1 MCQAASVRRQAS
13 SLNEVARNAFTVD
26 VEDWFHICGVEHRL
40 PAATWDRLD
49 SRVIPTTRALLD
61 DLAAAGH
68 RGTFLVVGWVAER
81 FPALVREIRDGGHEI
96 GIHSH
101 WHRRVYEMTPEAFRQ
116 DLRLNIAALQA
127 AGVGEVV
134 SYRAPEWSLNQ
145 RAPWALPILVEEGL
159 RIDASRAPVARVGSP
174 CFPRRPYPIATH
186 AGAVLELPPLVG
198 RLAGHAVPLGW
209 GWGLRK
215 AEPAVIVE
223 AIAANNRHG
232 DPAVLTVHPW
242 EIDPDPP
249 HVRLPAP
256 LAFAHYYR
264 LAGFRARLREVL
276 AGADYGPL
284 RELPDAEAWLRA

>member
-1 MCQAASVRRQAS
+1 MAA
-13 SLNEVARNAFTVD
+13 NAFTVD
-26 VEDWFHICGVEHRL
+26 VEDWFHICGVDDRL
-40 PAATWDRLD
+40 PASGWAALD
-49 SRVIPTTRALLD
+49 SRVVPTTHTLLE

-81 FPALVREIRDGGHEI
+81 YPSLVGAILDGGHEI
-96 GIHSH
+96 GLHSH
-101 WHRRVYEMTPEAFRQ
+101 WHRRVYDLSPEAFRE
-116 DLRLNIAALQA
+116 DLRANIAALQA
-127 AGVGEVV
+127 AGAGPIV
-134 SYRAPEWSLNQ
+134 SFRAPEWSLNQ

-159 RIDASRAPVARVGSP
+159 RVDASRAPVARVGSP
-174 CFPRRPYPIATH
+174 SYPRRPHPIATA
-186 AGAVLELPPLVG
+186 AGALLELPPLVG
-198 RLAGHAVPLGW
+198 RLAGQAVPLGW

-215 AEPAVIVE
+215 AEPDAVVA

-242 EIDPDPP
+242 EIDPAPP

-264 LAGFRARLREVL
+264 LSGFRTRLREVL
-276 AGADYGPL
+276 AGAEFGPL